1 MTIDDAVNKTV
12 MLIIF
17 SSDGLDAA
25 GIKEKKFYA
34 KIVGRDS
41 IGLWIENPKLETTRV
56 RDDNGAIIPP
66 DRRQLEEHVAH
77 VLIPWGIWGFMA
89 PLAEF
94 GVGWFFGGFIRAFL
108 SMFMVGLGATIF
120 TASSAGVSGVILSFT
135 AARIFG

>member
-1 MTIDDAVNKTV
+1 MKSEAQHGLSRLARRPRVTIDDAVNKTV

-25 GIKEKKFYA
+25 GIKEKKLYA

-66 DRRQLEEHVAH
+66 DPRPVGEEVA
-77 VLIPWGIWGFMA
+77 
-89 PLAEF
+89 
-94 GVGWFFGGFIRAFL
+94 
-108 SMFMVGLGATIF
+108 
-120 TASSAGVSGVILSFT
+120 AGVLSW
-135 AARIFG
+135 G